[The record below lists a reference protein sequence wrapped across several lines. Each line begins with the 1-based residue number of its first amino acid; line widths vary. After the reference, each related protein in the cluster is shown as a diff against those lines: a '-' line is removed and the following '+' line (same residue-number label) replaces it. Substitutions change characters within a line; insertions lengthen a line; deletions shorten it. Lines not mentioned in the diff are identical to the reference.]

1 MRKIILVTLF
11 VSILTSLVA
20 QRFVVIEKNDASK
33 SVFNTDDQYSLMGLL
48 NNNIGALKDYIRESY
63 EYSHRTNLDYELKDG
78 SEMKEYESILNDFE
92 KFVVRKDL
100 KIPRMSD
107 PEDTILIVKT
117 DQTLQVFLD
126 SVIATDADYESLLV
140 IDRNKLT
147 RWWEATNE
155 GSIVKVRT
163 EKKFCIKGIDLILI
177 QSTETDSSA
186 SKIVHFCRSVQEGG
200 KKQVVF
206 SIPMWELPFII
217 EYGTGYNEVSGFN
230 TLFKLS
236 APLSKELYNAF
247 RKKQFDAY
255 NDCANIS
262 YYWWDYFNDFA
273 SLPEESKLMEQFDAA
288 QSPIFEKEYRCQEQ
302 IGEVLKFPRMSDP
315 EDSIIVVRTNQT
327 LQVFLDSALA
337 ADPDYESL
345 LWVDNE
351 KLAQWWAQTKINDFV
366 RKDRQE
372 IIYWRDIENPNAYAL
387 MECRDGVNIVRNLLF
402 TKENNTTKKQSIIL
416 NFDSN
421 NVSEVEL
428 KDIPS
433 TKFDQLPWAKTM
445 TKNKGKKFSL
455 VKKNNKELTTYSYLI
470 EEIIKNSNP

>member
-1 MRKIILVTLF
+1 MKKIFF
-11 VSILTSLVA
+11 VAIFLINLTSLLA
-20 QRFVVIEKNDASK
+20 QRFVVIEKNNASK
-33 SVFNTDDQYSLMGLL
+33 SVFNTDDQLSLMGLL
-48 NNNIGALKDYIRESY
+48 NNNIGALKYYIRESY

-78 SEMKEYESILNDFE
+78 SEMKEYETILNEFE

-107 PEDTILIVKT
+107 PEDTIIIVRT

-163 EKKFCIKGIDLILI
+163 EKQFCIKGIDLILI
-177 QSTETDSSA
+177 QINDPESYD

-206 SIPMWELPFII
+206 SIPMGELLTMIND
-217 EYGTGYNEVSGFN
+217 GNGYYNIGFN

-236 APLSKELYNAF
+236 APNSKKLYNAF

-255 NDCANIS
+255 GDCGNVDYSND
-262 YYWWDYFNDFA
+262 FNDF
-273 SLPEESKLMEQFDAA
+273 SNLPEESKLMEQFDAA
-288 QSPIFEKEYRCQEQ
+288 QSPIFEKEYRCKEQ
-302 IGEVLKFPRMSDP
+302 IGEYLRLPRFTDP

-327 LQVFLDSALA
+327 LQVFLDSAIV
-337 ADPDYESL
+337 ADPDYEIL
-345 LWVDNE
+345 LGVDRDQLNS
-351 KLAQWWAQTKINDFV
+351 WWEQTKVNDFV

-372 IIYWRDIENPNAYAL
+372 IIYWRDIQEPNAYAL
-387 MECRDGVNIVRNLLF
+387 MECGDGVNIVRNLLF

-416 NFDSN
+416 NFDSY

-433 TKFDQLPWAKTM
+433 TKFDKLPWVKTM
-445 TKNKGKKFSL
+445 INSKGKKFSL